1 MSTTKAKL
9 TMTHN
14 QRSTITAMLC
24 LAAGL
29 WTLAAPS
36 NASASCVPPDPAIV
50 WSYPAEGATD
60 VPVDARIFL
69 RLNTYSRPTS
79 ITVNGMVVN
88 WAGAGATVEDMFS
101 PGPLTP
107 NTAYLVTTTAT
118 GPEGPVTLELRFTTG
133 TGMAAAVETPVLSN
147 LRLDPYEAP
156 SVPHTCPAV
165 LEAQDCFDTGQDV
178 VVRADATGNPT
189 LWVLWSYPAG
199 DAGPVAPRLLASW
212 PGECGAPSYVTHRDR
227 FEMDPSCLRVTAVGA
242 NGEISQ
248 SNFLCPEELPPMME
262 AKGCSA
268 GPTSRA
274 PGVAC
279 FSAGLALAAL
289 GVRRRRRA
297 EVGGRRH
304 KA

>member
-1 MSTTKAKL
+1 
-9 TMTHN
+9 MTR
-14 QRSTITAMLC
+14 RSKITSLLC

-69 RLNTYSRPTS
+69 RLNTYSRPSS
-79 ITVNGMVVN
+79 ITVNGVVVN
-88 WAGAGATVEDMFS
+88 SAGAGATVEDMFS

-133 TGMAAAVETPVLSN
+133 TGTAAAVETPVLSN

-189 LWVLWSYPAG
+189 MWVLWSYPAG